1 MVRLKFLGLVVG
13 VLSIA
18 QLTACT
24 TFVSNEVVQN
34 PKGRSFQALHVS
46 YVNEV
51 PKGAAVYDGGG
62 AKGAP
67 IPDRVDAVGKRDMP
81 AILSFAKEGV
91 GKYLVPLLKDK
102 GVDAT
107 APNTSDDTPMLQIR
121 PVYYVVECG
130 AGNFI
135 CQTSVSFQVSLSPV
149 GSDEAPLWSARFKVG
164 APMGGEQDT
173 TTAQAFYTTLVDK
186 LASNKLLKSS
196 K

>member
-1 MVRLKFLGLVVG
+1 MVRLRILGIVAGVVTM
-13 VLSIA
+13 L

-34 PKGRSFQALHVS
+34 PKGRTFQTLHLS
-46 YVNEV
+46 YINEF
-51 PKGAAVYDGGG
+51 PKGIAVFDSGGVRG
-62 AKGAP
+62 AKP
-67 IPDRVDAVGKRDMP
+67 PDKVEAVGKRDVP
-81 AILSFAKEGV
+81 AILAFSREGV

-107 APNTSDDTPMLQIR
+107 ALNTSDDVPLLQIR
-121 PVYYVVECG
+121 PVSYAVECG
-130 AGNFI
+130 SGNFI
-135 CQTSVSFQVSLSPV
+135 CQTSVAFQVSLTSV
-149 GSDEAPLWSARFKVG
+149 GSEDAPLWSARFKVG

-173 TTAQAFYTTLVDK
+173 TVAQAFYVTLVDK